1 MSEDDTHIRA
11 KFMVTRKSVTI
22 YARYHEV
29 SAVLRWE
36 RDNANLDRQTRRINT
51 LIGNLGPLVTDGLQ
65 EVTIQSE
72 MADLDNEWAALT
84 EPPPTE
90 ETTGE

>member
-1 MSEDDTHIRA
+1 MPDDNNIRA
-11 KFMVTRKSVTI
+11 RFLVTRNSVTI

-29 SAVLRWE
+29 SCVLRWE
-36 RDNANLDRQTRRINT
+36 RDNANLERQTRRINT
-51 LIGNLGPLVTDGLQ
+51 LIGNLAPLVTDGLR

-72 MADLDNEWAALT
+72 MAGLDHEWAALS

>member
-1 MSEDDTHIRA
+1 MPDDSHIRA
-11 KFMVTRKSVTI
+11 RFLVTKKSVTI

-29 SAVLRWE
+29 SCVLRWE
-36 RDNANLDRQTRRINT
+36 RDSADLARQTRRINT
-51 LIGNLGPLVTDGLQ
+51 LIANLGTLVSEGLE
-65 EVTIQSE
+65 EVVIQSE
-72 MADLDNEWAALT
+72 MAGLDHEWAALT

>member
-1 MSEDDTHIRA
+1 VSEDDNHIRA
-11 KFMVTRKSVTI
+11 RFMVTRKSVTI

-36 RDNANLDRQTRRINT
+36 RDRGDLNRQMRHIQT
-51 LIGNLGPLVTDGLQ
+51 LISNFPELVADGLNECVVQ
-65 EVTIQSE
+65 LE
-72 MADLDNEWAALT
+72 MADLDNEWAAFT

-90 ETTGE
+90 GETP